1 MSPFDAA
8 SSQPTRSESRARTWG
23 ALLAAVLLAA
33 CSADATRLLQP
44 DSTAAAAHRKKP
56 VTDTTIVVSN
66 TNALAGATFW
76 VDPYSNA
83 KLTADS
89 WRATRPADA
98 AAMDKIAAQPQ
109 ARWFGNWNADIYTD
123 VSSAVTTMSAAGA
136 WPLLVAYNIPQR
148 DCGGLS
154 GGNSITPDAYRTW
167 VADFA
172 RGIGGRRAVVVLE
185 PDALAAMD
193 CLSST
198 DQQTRVDLLSYA
210 IQTFAGLGGTL
221 VYLDAGNPRWHAASD
236 MANRLSR
243 AGVANATGFSL
254 NVSNFFL
261 DSDNIAY
268 GQSISSLIGGKHFII
283 DSGRNGLGPTS
294 DFQWCNPDGR
304 ALGTRP
310 TVQTGN
316 PLVDAFVW
324 IKKPGESDGACNGAP
339 VAGTW
344 MPDYALGLAERAAY

>member
-1 MSPFDAA
+1 M
-8 SSQPTRSESRARTWG
+8 
-23 ALLAAVLLAA
+23 VLLAA
-33 CSADATRLLQP
+33 CSADAARLLRP
-44 DSTAAAAHRKKP
+44 DSTTAAPGRKRP
-56 VTDTTIVVSN
+56 ATDTTTVVSG
-66 TNALAGATFW
+66 TSHLAGATFW

-83 KLTADS
+83 KQTAES

-98 AAMDKIAAQPQ
+98 VAMDKIAAEPQ

-123 VSSAVTTMSAAGA
+123 VNSAVTAMSGAGA

-167 VADFA
+167 IADFA
-172 RGIGGRRAVVVLE
+172 RGIGSRRAVVVLE

-198 DQQTRVDLLSYA
+198 DQQVRIDLLSYA
-210 IQTFAGLGGTL
+210 VRVFASLGGTL
-221 VYLDAGNPRWHAASD
+221 VYLDAGNPQWHTAPD
-236 MANRLSR
+236 MANRLTR
-243 AGVANATGFSL
+243 ANVAGAAGFSL
-254 NVSNFFL
+254 NVSNFFS

-268 GQSISSLIGGKHFII
+268 GRSISSLTAGKHFMI
-283 DSGRNGLGPTS
+283 DSGRNGLGPAA
-294 DFQWCNPDGR
+294 DNQWCNPDGR

-310 TVQTGN
+310 TVQTGD

-324 IKKPGESDGACNGAP
+324 IKNPGESDGACNGAP
-339 VAGTW
+339 AAGAW
-344 MPDYALGLAERAAY
+344 MPDYALGLAQRAAY